1 MHKVAQ
7 KMRVQLPATGF
18 VTIIFILNS
27 RSIYLFLI
35 PYPLSLFFT
44 LSTFAITPLV
54 SVYALSFLSSS
65 LSALYL
71 KMKSAAKSFI
81 KIAEINDIEI
91 LKEWLEEREKEIN
104 S

>member
-44 LSTFAITPLV
+44 FLFFIYPSSP
-54 SVYALSFLSSS
+54 YALNSIN
-65 LSALYL
+65 
-71 KMKSAAKSFI
+71 K
-81 KIAEINDIEI
+81 AE
-91 LKEWLEEREKEIN
+91 KQ
-104 S
+104 SMPVGM